1 MAYKITNTCNG
12 CGACKKVCPVEAIH
26 GKKKG
31 LHVIDDALCIECGAC
46 GRICPMGAVED
57 SFGIVSEMIKRSQW
71 EKPVFNRKKCVSC
84 VICIDACPVGCLSL
98 SEATPRDSHRYPYLD
113 KEKACI
119 GCGFCASECPVE
131 AITMNYDRR
140 GEKHG

>member
-1 MAYKITNTCNG
+1 MAYKITDTCNG
-12 CGACKKVCPVEAIH
+12 CGACKKVCPVDAIH
-26 GKKKG
+26 GTKKG
-31 LHVIDDALCIECGAC
+31 LHVIDDELCIECGAC